1 MKDNG
6 LMVIPMAVVIST
18 MQMAHISKDHL
29 DLVMPIVMMEYL
41 FILMDH
47 LKEGNSEIQ
56 NLTEKLPSTIKKMD
70 QFIRVNGRMIYL
82 MVMENKSMMMVVTTR
97 GNFIKGKKMVRS
109 VNLNGEMARHIGVHL
124 KMD

>member
-6 LMVIPMAVVIST
+6 LMVTPMAVVIST
-18 MQMAHISKDHL
+18 MQMGHISKDHL

-70 QFIRVNGRMIYL
+70 
-82 MVMENKSMMMVVTTR
+82 
-97 GNFIKGKKMVRS
+97 
-109 VNLNGEMARHIGVHL
+109 
-124 KMD
+124 

>member
-6 LMVIPMAVVIST
+6 LMVTPMAVVIST
-18 MQMAHISKDHL
+18 MQMDHISKDHL

-70 QFIRVNGRMIYL
+70 
-82 MVMENKSMMMVVTTR
+82 
-97 GNFIKGKKMVRS
+97 
-109 VNLNGEMARHIGVHL
+109 
-124 KMD
+124 

>member
-6 LMVIPMAVVIST
+6 LMVTPMAVVIST
-18 MQMAHISKDHL
+18 MQMDHISKDHL

-56 NLTEKLPSTIKKMD
+56 NLTEQLPSTIKKMD
-70 QFIRVNGRMIYL
+70 
-82 MVMENKSMMMVVTTR
+82 
-97 GNFIKGKKMVRS
+97 
-109 VNLNGEMARHIGVHL
+109 
-124 KMD
+124 

>member
-1 MKDNG
+1 
-6 LMVIPMAVVIST
+6 
-18 MQMAHISKDHL
+18 
-29 DLVMPIVMMEYL
+29 
-41 FILMDH
+41 
-47 LKEGNSEIQ
+47 
-56 NLTEKLPSTIKKMD
+56 
-70 QFIRVNGRMIYL
+70 

>member
-6 LMVIPMAVVIST
+6 LMVTPMAVVIST
-18 MQMAHISKDHL
+18 MQMDHISKDHL

-56 NLTEKLPSTIKKMD
+56 NLTEKLPSTIKKM
-70 QFIRVNGRMIYL
+70 
-82 MVMENKSMMMVVTTR
+82 E
-97 GNFIKGKKMVRS
+97 
-109 VNLNGEMARHIGVHL
+109 
-124 KMD
+124 

>member
-6 LMVIPMAVVIST
+6 LMVTPMAVVIST
-18 MQMAHISKDHL
+18 MQMDHISKDHL